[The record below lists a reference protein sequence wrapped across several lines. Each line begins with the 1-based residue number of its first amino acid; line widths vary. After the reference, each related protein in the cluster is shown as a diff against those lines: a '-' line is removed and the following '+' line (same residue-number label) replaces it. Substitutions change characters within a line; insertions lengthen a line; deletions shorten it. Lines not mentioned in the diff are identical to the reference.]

1 MLGLMKKDLFLIKNN
16 KNLILIAFIMV
27 IFFGVLGDMDISFIL
42 PFMVL
47 ITYMSSFS
55 YDEYNNFNSYVCTL
69 PNGRENVV
77 KAKYLLTL
85 ILTVCILIIGFIITM
100 LTTNLS
106 IKDILMTMTGSTFT
120 FILMV
125 SVLYPLLFK
134 YGAEKGRIALLVVA
148 LVIGG
153 LATILMKCV
162 NVDSV
167 SNIIKFLDTYGLP
180 LMIIVS
186 IISLVI
192 SYFTS
197 KKIYLKKEF

>member
-27 IFFGVLGDMDISFIL
+27 IFFGVFGDMDISFIL

-77 KAKYLLTL
+77 NAKYLLTI

-106 IKDILMTMTGSTFT
+106 IEDILLTMAGATFT

-134 YGAEKGRIALLVVA
+134 YGAEKGRIALLVGA
-148 LVIGG
+148 LAIGG
-153 LATILMKCV
+153 LATILMKSIDV
-162 NVDSV
+162 AST
-167 SNIIKFLDTYGLP
+167 SSIIKFFDAYGLP
-180 LMIIVS
+180 LMIIIS
-186 IISLVI
+186 IVALVI